1 MSGVMMSG
9 VMLKVLESGHPAGVP
24 QTSLYGTATDRE
36 SLSLGR
42 KICVD
47 GGDTVGEVWIGAE
60 ADMVADNVYV

>member
-9 VMLKVLESGHPAGVP
+9 VMKVLESGHPEGVP

-42 KICVD
+42 KTRVD
-47 GGDTVGEVWIGAE
+47 GGDVGEV
-60 ADMVADNVYV
+60 